1 MPTFTMPKL
10 GESDV
15 EGTVVRWLKQPGEHV
30 RAEEPLVEVETE
42 KVNVEIPSPFEG
54 TLSRVL
60 AQEGETVPVGA
71 ALAVIGEEDGL
82 ATAAT
87 QPAATTASV
96 NGQQKAEP
104 ATPAIAVP
112 QATAT
117 ANGVATP
124 AGAVRGAERYS
135 PAVLRLAAEHGL
147 DLRQIYGTG
156 MEGRVTRKDVLRFIE
171 VGGAAAPP
179 VSTAAPAQTPNS
191 SAPTPAPPVSAAPL
205 PAQSPPAAAP
215 GPQPPGATA
224 AVTSPGTSHP
234 ADTPTA
240 AADEEVIKP
249 SPTRLAIAR
258 NMLRVVQT
266 VPMAWMTV
274 ECDVSK
280 LVAFREAQKAA
291 FRQREGVDLTYLP
304 FMIKATVEALKAH
317 PMMNSLWRDDTIV
330 VKRRI
335 NMGVAVGADDGLV
348 VPVIKDADRLSVAG
362 LAHALADLASR
373 ARERRL
379 KIDDVQG
386 GTFTIDN
393 TGVFGSVVS
402 QPLLNP
408 PQCAIL
414 TTEAIVKRPVVVN
427 DAIAIRSMM
436 NMCITFDHRIA
447 DGTLIG
453 AFMQAVKR
461 AVEAMDSGTAL
472 Y

>member
-179 VSTAAPAQTPNS
+179 VSTAAPA
-191 SAPTPAPPVSAAPL
+191 APDASTVSLAAPMAATRL
-205 PAQSPPAAAP
+205 PVQSPPQAAP
-215 GPQPPGATA
+215 GAQPPSATP
-224 AVTSPGTSHP
+224 AVTQPPSSPR
-234 ADTPTA
+234 AETPTA

-249 SPTRLAIAR
+249 NPTRLAIAR

-280 LVAFREAQKAA
+280 LVAFREAQKLA